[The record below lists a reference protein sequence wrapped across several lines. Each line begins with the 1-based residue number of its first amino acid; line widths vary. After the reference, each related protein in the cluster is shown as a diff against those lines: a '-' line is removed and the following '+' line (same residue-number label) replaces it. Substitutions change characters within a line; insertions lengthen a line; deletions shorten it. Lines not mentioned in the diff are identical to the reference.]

1 MRIMRR
7 KFERLLLQCLCA
19 HQVTQKALV
28 PALSVQAVS
37 GAVMILLGPEG
48 PYRLS
53 QAVGG
58 FLPVPFRP
66 TKGGAG
72 RVSEGGFEA
81 ETATMDFHEGGGFEE
96 HFMRLRNLS
105 GHQVAFHQSVVD
117 LDKG

>member
-7 KFERLLLQCLCA
+7 KFERFLLQCLCA
-19 HQVTQKALV
+19 HQITPKALV

-37 GAVMILLGPEG
+37 GAVLILLGPEG

-58 FLPVPFRP
+58 FLPVPYRP
-66 TKGGAG
+66 TKRGAG

-81 ETATMDFHEGGGFEE
+81 EATTMDFYEGRGFEK
-96 HFMRLRNLS
+96 HFMCLRDLS
-105 GHQVAFHQSVVD
+105 RHQRAFHQTVVD